1 MQKKSKVKIV
11 LDAWALLALI
21 FKEEPAAGK
30 VKELFDK
37 EEQSRPSIYISWI
50 NLGEVYYNIA
60 RRKGLTAA
68 NTVLND
74 INMLPIRF
82 QVPSKVD
89 ILAAATIKS
98 KHKLS
103 YADAF
108 AVSLAQKINGTIL
121 TGDPEIILLKDVV
134 NIEKLSRANAS
145 GVDGAS

>member
-1 MQKKSKVKIV
+1 MQKKSKKKIV

-30 VKELFDK
+30 VKELFDN
-37 EEQSRPSIYISWI
+37 EEKSRLSIYISWI

-60 RRKGLTAA
+60 RRKGVTTANA
-68 NTVLND
+68 VLND
-74 INMLPIRF
+74 INMLPVRF

-121 TGDPEIILLKDVV
+121 TGDPEIVLLKNLVKV
-134 NIEKLSRANAS
+134 EELTRFRNISS
-145 GVDGAS
+145 

>member
-1 MQKKSKVKIV
+1 MNMRKRLKVKIV

-30 VKELFDK
+30 VKEIFENEGL
-37 EEQSRPSIYISWI
+37 SRKSIYISWI
-50 NLGEVYYNIA
+50 NLGEVYYTIA
-60 RRKGLTAA
+60 RKKGLNAA
-68 NTVLND
+68 ETVLD
-74 INMLPIRF
+74 EIQMLPVRL
-82 QVPSKVD
+82 QVPSKDD

-121 TGDPEIILLKDVV
+121 TGDPEIIMLKDVI
-134 NIEKLSRANAS
+134 NIEKLSRQDA
-145 GVDGAS
+145 

>member
-1 MQKKSKVKIV
+1 MNWKRNMQKKSKVKIV

-30 VKELFDK
+30 VKYLFDK
-37 EEQSRPSIYISWI
+37 EEKSRPSIYISWI

-68 NTVLND
+68 DAVLND
-74 INMLPIRF
+74 IHMLPIRF

-103 YADAF
+103 YTDAF
-108 AVSLAQKINGTIL
+108 VVSLAQKIEGTIM
-121 TGDPEIILLKDVV
+121 TGDPEIILLKDLV
-134 NIEKLSRANAS
+134 NVEKLLRSR
-145 GVDGAS
+145 